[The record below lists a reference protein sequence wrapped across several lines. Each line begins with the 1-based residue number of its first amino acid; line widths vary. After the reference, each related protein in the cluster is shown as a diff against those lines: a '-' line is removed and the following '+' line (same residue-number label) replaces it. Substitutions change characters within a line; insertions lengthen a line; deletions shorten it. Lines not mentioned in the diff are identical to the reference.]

1 MIMSYKKRKLNNR
14 GFSLVEVLVAIVIL
28 AIISLPVLSTFSNAA
43 RINARA
49 RRTENANTAI
59 NNIIE
64 EAKTMSLE
72 NLVNRQGQY
81 YYAPTTDNNTYVVSD
96 ERGVSYYT
104 GVNGEK
110 YYIKATFDPG
120 PYTDS
125 DSTTDNKKN
134 NINSAGLSVYA
145 DISSGNNFVFR
156 DDNGDSQAL
165 SWFKSYKTD
174 AARDKIT
181 KKTDAVVKLT
191 YLGKNNGKLRFRQ
204 TIDVKVTYRYDTGT
218 IYPDYVKTTT
228 MSDYTF
234 DALVK
239 KEKRT
244 VIEDGEEVTKEVDV
258 NYISSKIEDNL
269 ESFYMFYTPFEGE
282 STTEHYNQE
291 SITSKLVSDKI
302 NITYDV
308 PSEITGEIVEYS
320 DLNVYV
326 LEQEKVVKTSSVFES
341 MHVDKDK
348 VTVSKCINGAVASSP
363 LTDKIQ
369 VYSNIKNWALKNDVN
384 NKNVLYRMTVRVWQW
399 KDEYNH
405 TDKQPSADSAIATV
419 TTTKEN

>member
-1 MIMSYKKRKLNNR
+1 MKRQTKRKIMALVMAALMVVGLIPTGFAAKAVSAANNVYTFDASAETAITTAEKKTAIASGKYGTEGYFTLSGTVTRGNSDTFSAELAKGADDKEEGALTFTVTGTADVVVTATSTGSSNTSDLALVDASGNKIDGIKAVTGTKPVTEIKYTNLAAGTYSIIAPKDGENNR
-14 GFSLVEVLVAIVIL
+14 GVR
-28 AIISLPVLSTFSNAA
+28 VLS
-43 RINARA
+43 
-49 RRTENANTAI
+49 
-59 NNIIE
+59 
-64 EAKTMSLE
+64 
-72 NLVNRQGQY
+72 
-81 YYAPTTDNNTYVVSD
+81 
-96 ERGVSYYT
+96 
-104 GVNGEK
+104 
-110 YYIKATFDPG
+110 
-120 PYTDS
+120 
-125 DSTTDNKKN
+125 
-134 NINSAGLSVYA
+134 
-145 DISSGNNFVFR
+145 
-156 DDNGDSQAL
+156 
-165 SWFKSYKTD
+165 
-174 AARDKIT
+174 
-181 KKTDAVVKLT
+181 AVVT
-191 YLGKNNGKLRFRQ
+191 E
-204 TIDVKVTYRYDTGT
+204 IAAAVVT
-218 IYPDYVKTTT
+218 
-228 MSDYTF
+228 SDYTF

-244 VIEDGEEVTKEVDV
+244 VIEDGKEVTKEVDV

-269 ESFYMFYTPFEGE
+269 KSFYMFYTPFEGE

-326 LEQEKVVKTSSVFES
+326 LEQEKIVKTSSVFES

-348 VTVSKCINGAVASSP
+348 VTVSKCINGAVASTP

>member
-1 MIMSYKKRKLNNR
+1 M
-14 GFSLVEVLVAIVIL
+14 
-28 AIISLPVLSTFSNAA
+28 
-43 RINARA
+43 
-49 RRTENANTAI
+49 
-59 NNIIE
+59 
-64 EAKTMSLE
+64 
-72 NLVNRQGQY
+72 
-81 YYAPTTDNNTYVVSD
+81 
-96 ERGVSYYT
+96 
-104 GVNGEK
+104 
-110 YYIKATFDPG
+110 
-120 PYTDS
+120 
-125 DSTTDNKKN
+125 
-134 NINSAGLSVYA
+134 
-145 DISSGNNFVFR
+145 
-156 DDNGDSQAL
+156 
-165 SWFKSYKTD
+165 
-174 AARDKIT
+174 
-181 KKTDAVVKLT
+181 KLT
-191 YLGKNNGKLRFRQ
+191 YIGKNNGKLRFRQ

-244 VIEDGEEVTKEVDV
+244 VIEDGKEVTKEVDV

-269 ESFYMFYTPFEGE
+269 KSFYMFYTPFEGE

-326 LEQEKVVKTSSVFES
+326 LEQEKIVKTSSVFES

-348 VTVSKCINGAVASSP
+348 VTVSKCINGAVASTP

>member
-1 MIMSYKKRKLNNR
+1 MSYKKRKLNNR

-191 YLGKNNGKLRFRQ
+191 YIGKNNGKLRFRQ

-239 KEKRT
+239 KEK
-244 VIEDGEEVTKEVDV
+244 G
-258 NYISSKIEDNL
+258 L
-269 ESFYMFYTPFEGE
+269 
-282 STTEHYNQE
+282 
-291 SITSKLVSDKI
+291 L
-302 NITYDV
+302 
-308 PSEITGEIVEYS
+308 
-320 DLNVYV
+320 
-326 LEQEKVVKTSSVFES
+326 
-341 MHVDKDK
+341 
-348 VTVSKCINGAVASSP
+348 
-363 LTDKIQ
+363 
-369 VYSNIKNWALKNDVN
+369 LKMA
-384 NKNVLYRMTVRVWQW
+384 K
-399 KDEYNH
+399 K
-405 TDKQPSADSAIATV
+405 
-419 TTTKEN
+419 

>member
-181 KKTDAVVKLT
+181 KK
-191 YLGKNNGKLRFRQ
+191 N
-204 TIDVKVTYRYDTGT
+204 
-218 IYPDYVKTTT
+218 
-228 MSDYTF
+228 
-234 DALVK
+234 
-239 KEKRT
+239 
-244 VIEDGEEVTKEVDV
+244 
-258 NYISSKIEDNL
+258 
-269 ESFYMFYTPFEGE
+269 
-282 STTEHYNQE
+282 
-291 SITSKLVSDKI
+291 
-302 NITYDV
+302 
-308 PSEITGEIVEYS
+308 
-320 DLNVYV
+320 
-326 LEQEKVVKTSSVFES
+326 
-341 MHVDKDK
+341 
-348 VTVSKCINGAVASSP
+348 
-363 LTDKIQ
+363 
-369 VYSNIKNWALKNDVN
+369 
-384 NKNVLYRMTVRVWQW
+384 
-399 KDEYNH
+399 
-405 TDKQPSADSAIATV
+405 
-419 TTTKEN
+419 

>member
-1 MIMSYKKRKLNNR
+1 MSYKKRKLNNR

-134 NINSAGLSVYA
+134 NNHTLDDCAEQRKVLRHPSPQRDLHRAGH
-145 DISSGNNFVFR
+145 
-156 DDNGDSQAL
+156 DNG
-165 SWFKSYKTD
+165 K
-174 AARDKIT
+174 
-181 KKTDAVVKLT
+181 
-191 YLGKNNGKLRFRQ
+191 
-204 TIDVKVTYRYDTGT
+204 
-218 IYPDYVKTTT
+218 
-228 MSDYTF
+228 
-234 DALVK
+234 
-239 KEKRT
+239 
-244 VIEDGEEVTKEVDV
+244 
-258 NYISSKIEDNL
+258 
-269 ESFYMFYTPFEGE
+269 
-282 STTEHYNQE
+282 
-291 SITSKLVSDKI
+291 
-302 NITYDV
+302 
-308 PSEITGEIVEYS
+308 
-320 DLNVYV
+320 
-326 LEQEKVVKTSSVFES
+326 
-341 MHVDKDK
+341 
-348 VTVSKCINGAVASSP
+348 
-363 LTDKIQ
+363 
-369 VYSNIKNWALKNDVN
+369 
-384 NKNVLYRMTVRVWQW
+384 
-399 KDEYNH
+399 H
-405 TDKQPSADSAIATV
+405 T
-419 TTTKEN
+419 